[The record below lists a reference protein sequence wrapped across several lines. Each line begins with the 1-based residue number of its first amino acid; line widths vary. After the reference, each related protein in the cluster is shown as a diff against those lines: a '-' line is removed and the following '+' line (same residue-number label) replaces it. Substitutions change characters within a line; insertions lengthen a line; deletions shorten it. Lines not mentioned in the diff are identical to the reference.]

1 MMQAHVTAEEILAAE
16 LALIQ
21 GIAFDLLCF
30 HPYKAVLSLT
40 EDLRTFLKSDKGKAL
55 VQGRPVS
62 GQDLNPIYASARVIL
77 EDALLHT
84 DLALL
89 YTPGQIGL
97 ASLMVAQ
104 DVLHEKA
111 TAAAGDDNAS
121 NNNPPPLQIDWH
133 GYVQHRFEAKASKEA
148 TWQALQELRQ
158 VLRQPKPTY
167 DMAALKSINKKL
179 KKVRAWSVEGGSG
192 KKRKKEDA
200 EGDDGDNTGTKKS
213 KKRVKTE

>member
-1 MMQAHVTAEEILAAE
+1 MQAHVTQEEILAAE

-30 HPYKAVLSLT
+30 HPYKAVLALT

-62 GQDLNPIYASARVIL
+62 GQDLNPLYATARNIL

-111 TAAAGDDNAS
+111 ATEENDSSS
-121 NNNPPPLQIDWH
+121 NSSNPLQIDWY
-133 GYVQHRFEAKASKEA
+133 GYVQHRFEASPTKDQ

-158 VLRQPKPTY
+158 ELRQPKPTY
-167 DMAALKSINKKL
+167 DLAALKAINKKL
-179 KKVRAWSVEGGSG
+179 KKVRAWGAAEG
-192 KKRKKEDA
+192 KKRKKD
-200 EGDDGDNTGTKKS
+200 DDGGDEPS
-213 KKRVKTE
+213 SSKRVKTE